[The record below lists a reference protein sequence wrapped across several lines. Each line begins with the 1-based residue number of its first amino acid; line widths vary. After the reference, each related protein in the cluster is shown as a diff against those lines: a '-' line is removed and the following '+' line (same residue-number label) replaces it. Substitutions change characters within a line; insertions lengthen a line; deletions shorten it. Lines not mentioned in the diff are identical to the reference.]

1 MDKDLTENN
10 KVNKNT
16 YNWKKEK
23 NAQIYL
29 TLFLFKYKTRHF
41 IKIARNTYY
50 FLQILVIIS
59 NSEFY
64 LLQAQNITL
73 FI

>member
-1 MDKDLTENN
+1 MYMYVGPNLMDKDLTENN

-41 IKIARNTYY
+41 IKIARNTY
-50 FLQILVIIS
+50 S
-59 NSEFY
+59 FY
-64 LLQAQNITL
+64 K
-73 FI
+73 FWW